1 MRTSK
6 LLMNKRFLRLLD
18 LVSIVDK
25 KYNRREY
32 VSTLDIIISNAI
44 VSDDL
49 APKSI
54 YIQTF
59 R

>member
-32 VSTLDIIISNAI
+32 VSTLDIIISNVI